1 VFISDPAN
9 PSYKTKVVLLSEHID
24 DSYISNNEF
33 CGRFAIAPPSA
44 TDLAPS
50 PLTPSDQA
58 KSAAW
63 RPSFGNLK
71 FQLQV
76 TIHRRGLLTR
86 KIRYVFFTGL
96 PSFLQVLVAHN
107 FRFRM
112 RQPIRCM
119 RRPDPSMLL
128 PTPHSRTPRE
138 PPLSWTEK
146 RCPEVIVR
154 GDIFQHVRVEVEC
167 KVSSKYQILLPT
179 RLMII
184 DSSSLYRYYCPPP
197 RSLYS

>member
-1 VFISDPAN
+1 MFISDPAN
-9 PSYKTKVVLLSEHID
+9 PSYKRKVVLLSEQID

-33 CGRFAIAPPSA
+33 CGQFAIAPPSA

-50 PLTPSDQA
+50 PLTPSGQA

-76 TIHRRGLLTR
+76 TIHRRGLLAP
-86 KIRYVFFTGL
+86 KIRYVFST
-96 PSFLQVLVAHN
+96 QVLPTLSN

-112 RQPIRCM
+112 KQPIRCM
-119 RRPDPSMLL
+119 RRPDPSTLF
-128 PTPHSRTPRE
+128 PIPFSRTLRE

-146 RCPEVIVR
+146 KCPEVIIR
-154 GDIFQHVRVEVEC
+154 GDIFHNVRVEVEC
-167 KVSSKYQILLPT
+167 KVSGKYQIYLPFWLIT
-179 RLMII
+179 IYL
-184 DSSSLYRYYCPPP
+184 SSSSYRYYHPPP
-197 RSLYS
+197 RSIYS

>member
-24 DSYISNNEF
+24 GSYISNNEF
-33 CGRFAIAPPSA
+33 CGRFAITPPSA

-50 PLTPSDQA
+50 PLKPSDQA

-86 KIRYVFFTGL
+86 KIRYVFSTRL
-96 PSFLQVLVAHN
+96 PSCLQVPPSPN

-112 RQPIRCM
+112 KQPIRCM
-119 RRPDPSMLL
+119 RRPDPSILF
-128 PTPHSRTPRE
+128 PTPHSRNPRE
-138 PPLSWTEK
+138 PPLSWTENK
-146 RCPEVIVR
+146 CPEVIIR
-154 GDIFQHVRVEVEC
+154 GDIFQHVHVEVEC
-167 KVSSKYQILLPT
+167 KVSSKYQI
-179 RLMII
+179 
-184 DSSSLYRYYCPPP
+184 SSPPG
-197 RSLYS
+197 S